1 MKAVNLPFVFILYFI
16 KIKTTVNAAIN
27 INNSPMKTEL
37 IEMIVILLMPCPGV
51 KIFINPVNRKQH

>member
-27 INNSPMKTEL
+27 INNSPMKIEF
-37 IEMIVILLMPCPGV
+37 IEMIVILMPCPGV
-51 KIFINPVNRKQH
+51 EIFINPVNRDQH

>member
-37 IEMIVILLMPCPGV
+37 IKMIVISMPCPGV
-51 KIFINPVNRKQH
+51 ELFSNPVNRKQH